1 MVCSRPHSVP
11 LVVPRQE
18 PGPPD
23 SAFLPWFLHLC
34 TGLGRGAVSVL
45 CEHLR
50 TGLGEWR
57 SLGTPRIRHQPPTDY
72 PGVCMCQPVS
82 RPPLSQGQE
91 MMSVEIKVDS
101 EGKGDSPGTQAKARE
116 GPSFLCDMALG
127 QAGTQTDPWRQRPSD
142 RCKQQHMGHGHVR
155 RTTISIIPRAGA
167 TANQRGSEVP
177 FFFFKV
183 TGFGLFFLFVCLF
196 FFTV

>member
-1 MVCSRPHSVP
+1 MVCPRPHSVP

-72 PGVCMCQPVS
+72 PGACMCQPVL
-82 RPPLSQGQE
+82 RPPLSQGEE

-127 QAGTQTDPWRQRPSD
+127 QAGTQTHPWRQRPSD

-177 FFFFKV
+177 FFFFQSYRFWV
-183 TGFGLFFLFVCLF
+183 FVFFFF
-196 FFTV
+196 FFTF